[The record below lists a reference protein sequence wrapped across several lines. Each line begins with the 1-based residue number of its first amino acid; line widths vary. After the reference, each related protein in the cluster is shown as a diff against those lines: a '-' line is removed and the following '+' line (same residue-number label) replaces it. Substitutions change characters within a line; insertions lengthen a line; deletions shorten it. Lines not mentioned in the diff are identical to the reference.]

1 MSEQSNF
8 EQIPDDSEQLDQL
21 QADDTLIDRGQ
32 PDPLDE
38 GYIAPDGWSAAEGFG
53 NTAAEA
59 AEGESLDQK
68 LKEENPD
75 VGPGSYGGDGSYE
88 AEQDANDPGTTNLL
102 AEDADEGRLDELAG
116 DPDLA
121 AEDEPSEYAID
132 EVGGVRAGRLAD
144 PATVDG
150 EDVESELI
158 AEDEGLAG
166 GAASA
171 EEAAV
176 HIIDED

>member
-59 AEGESLDQK
+59 AEGE
-68 LKEENPD
+68 
-75 VGPGSYGGDGSYE
+75 PGSEVEGGE
-88 AEQDANDPGTTNLL
+88 PRRRPGKLRRGREL
-102 AEDADEGRLDELAG
+102 RGRAGCERSRHHEPAGRGRRRGRLDELAG